1 MQDVT
6 KERWKYIGGSDIP
19 VIMGLSPFKTRWQL
33 LQEKAQIAESDFTG
47 NKYTEYGNVLEPK
60 IREYV
65 NAQYGREY
73 VESMKT
79 SADLR
84 FHVDGWDEK
93 YMEILEIKTTSQI
106 HTSVDGYKY
115 YLVQLLA
122 YMAMYGAEFGKL
134 AVYERPENFSEEF
147 DPDRLTVYVVNIRD
161 HEHILQ
167 EIYYH
172 LDRFREDLKK
182 LKENP
187 FLTEEELQPF
197 EIVAAAEQV
206 LALERSLLAYKQ
218 IEKEAKDAKAELFKA
233 MSQYGIKTWTMNGG
247 TRITLVPDG
256 DDTVVSEFN
265 EKKFKA
271 DHPGMYAL
279 YLEDRLKPG
288 RSGYVRITNGKA

>member
-33 LQEKAQIAESDFTG
+33 LQEKAQIAESEFTG

-65 NAQYGREY
+65 NAQYTREY
-73 VESMKT
+73 KEAMKM

-106 HTSVDGYKY
+106 HSSLEGYKY

-122 YMAMYGAEFGKL
+122 YMAMFGAEYGKL
-134 AVYERPENFSEEF
+134 AVYERPDDFSEEF
-147 DPDRLTVYVVNIRD
+147 DPERLTVYIVNIRD
-161 HEHILQ
+161 HEGTLQ

-172 LDRFREDLKK
+172 LNRFREDLAK

-187 FLTEEELQPF
+187 FLTEQELQPF
-197 EIVAAAEQV
+197 EIVAVAEQV
-206 LALERSLLAYKQ
+206 VALEQSLLAYKQ
-218 IEKEAKDAKAELFKA
+218 LEKEAKAAREELFKA

-247 TRITLVPDG
+247 TKITLIPDS

-271 DHPGMYAL
+271 EHPGLHAL

-288 RSGYVRITNGKA
+288 KRGYVRISNGKA